1 MATNRVDAGIL
12 APDERQAISIRRAAE
27 LKNRITGYLDAEPT
41 MPTGRKMASR
51 IDLAKRQLLKML
63 DGSDAD
69 WTDWH
74 WQLQNRISSLLLLAE
89 LMDLDRLQV
98 SDIEKVSRECRWAIS
113 PYYAAL
119 VAVGGPEGPI
129 WKQGVPSPLELRDA
143 IGLPDPMNEALT
155 SPAPGITRRYPDRL
169 IINVTN
175 QCAMY
180 CRHCQRRRNIGE
192 IDKHQSRRV
201 LEQALSYVRAHREI
215 RDVLVTGGDALL
227 LSDGQLD
234 WLLGELHRIEH
245 VEIKRLGTR
254 TIVTMPQ
261 RITEELC
268 AVLAKYPPIYINTQ
282 FNHPLE
288 VTEEAKAAC
297 ERLIKA
303 GVVLGNQTVLLRGVN
318 NDRYVMKKLN
328 QELLKIRVR
337 PYYLFHA
344 KQVQGTGHFITS
356 IDEGQA
362 IMEHLRGYTS
372 GLAVPEYIVNAPG
385 GYGKIPIGPSYIVE
399 RDRKKLKIRTWENRI
414 FSYVNQPR
422 SHR

>member
-1 MATNRVDAGIL
+1 MATNRLDSAFL
-12 APDERQAISIRRAAE
+12 APEERQAISVQRAAE
-27 LKNRITGYLDAEPT
+27 LRDKIAGYLAAESEI
-41 MPTGRKMASR
+41 MTGRNMADPIAAVKER
-51 IDLAKRQLLKML
+51 LLHML
-63 DGSDAD
+63 GSSEAN
-69 WTDWH
+69 WVDWH
-74 WQLQNRISSLLLLAE
+74 WQLRKRISSMSLLVE
-89 LMDLDRLQV
+89 LMDLDQRQLLE
-98 SDIEKVSRECRWAIS
+98 IEKVSRKYRWAIS
-113 PYYAAL
+113 PYYATL
-119 VAVGGPEGPI
+119 VVAGGLGGPG
-129 WKQGVPSPLELRDA
+129 WLQGVPSPLELRDT
-143 IGLPDPMNEALT
+143 IGVADPMNEALT

-192 IDKHQSRRV
+192 IDKHQPRRV
-201 LEQALSYVRAHREI
+201 LEQALAYIRASPEI

-227 LSDGQLD
+227 LSDEQLD
-234 WLLGELHRIEH
+234 WLLGELYSIEH

-261 RITEELC
+261 RITAELC
-268 AVLAKYPPIYINTQ
+268 SVLAKYPPIYINTQ

-288 VTEEAKAAC
+288 VTAEAAQASD
-297 ERLIKA
+297 RLIQA
-303 GVVLGNQTVLLRGVN
+303 GVILGNQTVLLRGVN
-318 NDRYVMKKLN
+318 NDPHVMKKLN
-328 QELLKIRVR
+328 QELLRIRVR

-362 IMEHLRGYTS
+362 IMEHLRGQTS

-399 RDRKKLKIRTWENRI
+399 RTRSKFVIRTWENRI
-414 FSYVNQPR
+414 FSYANHPR